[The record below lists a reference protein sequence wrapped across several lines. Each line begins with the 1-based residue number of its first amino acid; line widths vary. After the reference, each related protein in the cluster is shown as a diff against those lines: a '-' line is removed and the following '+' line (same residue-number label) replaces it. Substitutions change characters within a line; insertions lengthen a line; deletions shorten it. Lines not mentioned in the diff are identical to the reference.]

1 MLCLSQLPS
10 PGGYLCT
17 KASERH
23 ISYSGSTWGDIE
35 RLVGENESVKA
46 VKIHSCKHSSDASSI
61 SRFLC
66 VFLLFLFCIFTCPSG
81 STLCKDLRLY
91 LSKCF
96 TPGSVDSQLQQVIRE
111 NLYLRA
117 VPCESH
123 CVKDTHLGFV
133 FPQISGLKAALL
145 SLKPIYFC
153 QAHYD

>member
-1 MLCLSQLPS
+1 MHPQSADFFVS
-10 PGGYLCT
+10 F
-17 KASERH
+17 S
-23 ISYSGSTWGDIE
+23 
-35 RLVGENESVKA
+35 
-46 VKIHSCKHSSDASSI
+46 
-61 SRFLC
+61 F
-66 VFLLFLFCIFTCPSG
+66 FLFCFFTCPSG

-117 VPCESH
+117 VPCESRF
-123 CVKDTHLGFV
+123 VKDTRLGFM
-133 FPQISGLKAALL
+133 FPQISVLKAALL